1 MALWP
6 FGKKKKNQD
15 EANEDRTE
23 AERTPQPTAP
33 EHAAPEQAGETAEP
47 AAAQPVPEEP
57 RVTQAAPG
65 TEPLVGYDPVGGST
79 GPFDGDSVEIE
90 DFDFTD
96 FSDVTLNLG
105 SMRIPMPKGT
115 QVQVEMGD
123 QGPKMVHIVTPS
135 GRFTP
140 VAFAAPR
147 TGGLWEESAE
157 EIADGMRAE
166 GMPVRFEEGP
176 WGKEI
181 VGTGSNGV
189 IRIIGVEGPR
199 WLFRA
204 TLAAPTGREEA
215 MAQLGREIVAR
226 SFVYRG
232 NEPVLAGNS
241 LQVVLPQ
248 QLAAQVQ
255 QAVAARQAQ
264 QAGQPTQGQ
273 PPAGGNPNALSDAL
287 RQVMEINNAKNA
299 GGAGGADA
307 QGTK

>member
-6 FGKKKKNQD
+6 FGRNRKKAEP
-15 EANEDRTE
+15 EA
-23 AERTPQPTAP
+23 PVAP
-33 EHAAPEQAGETAEP
+33 AAPVEP
-47 AAAQPVPEEP
+47 VEDAQPVEAAPAEVLVYTEEQP
-57 RVTQAAPG
+57 QEVAAAPG
-65 TEPLVGYDPVGGST
+65 TEPIANYDPVGGTT

-123 QGPKMVHIVTPS
+123 EGPKMVHIVTPS

-147 TGGLWEESAE
+147 TGGLWEESAA
-157 EIADGMRAE
+157 EIAEGMRSE
-166 GMPVRFEEGP
+166 GMPVRFEQGP

-181 VGTGSNGV
+181 VGTGTNGV

-199 WLFRA
+199 WLFRV
-204 TLAAPTGREEA
+204 TLAAPTGREDA
-215 MAQLGREIVAR
+215 MAQLGRETIAR

-232 NEPVLAGNS
+232 EDPVLAGNS
-241 LQVVLPQ
+241 LPVTLPE
-248 QLAAQVQ
+248 QLALQVQ
-255 QAVAARQAQ
+255 QAVAARAAQ
-264 QAGQPTQGQ
+264 QQGQ
-273 PPAGGNPNALSDAL
+273 QVQGSAPAPGNPNALSDAL
-287 RQVMEINNAKNA
+287 RQIMEMNNPGSA
-299 GGAGGADA
+299 
-307 QGTK
+307 GTK